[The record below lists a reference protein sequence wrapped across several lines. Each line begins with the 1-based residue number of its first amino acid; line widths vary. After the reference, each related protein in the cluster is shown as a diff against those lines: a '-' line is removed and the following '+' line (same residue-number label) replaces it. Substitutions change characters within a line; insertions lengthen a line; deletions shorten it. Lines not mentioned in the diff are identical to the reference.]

1 MKKSAAVAFI
11 FLVLSLLTSFR
22 ERSLTVY
29 QKNVVQYFREIAL
42 GFEYGTASPV
52 VRKWSS
58 PMRVYV
64 AGRSGHLNLAE
75 VDRVIT
81 ELNGL
86 FTDGFHVERITTNA
100 GANMVMF
107 FGSAEEFSNLHPAD
121 AALAN
126 ENSGLYRI
134 FWNSRNQITRGHIF
148 IKTIGTSSREQRS
161 VLREELTQAL
171 GLGKDSE
178 RYSESIFQS
187 AFTTPVEYAPIDR
200 ELVRILYHPRMTAG
214 LTAAQA
220 DDVAETIVLES
231 SILE

>member
-1 MKKSAAVAFI
+1 MKKSAAVTVTLI
-11 FLVLSLLTSFR
+11 VLFALLSFR

-58 PMRVYV
+58 PMRVFV
-64 AGRSGHLNLAE
+64 SGQCGQSNLAE
-75 VDRVIT
+75 VDRVIA
-81 ELNGL
+81 ELNAL
-86 FTDGFHVERITTNA
+86 FTDGFHVERTTTNA
-100 GANMVMF
+100 GANMIMF
-107 FGSAEEFSNLHPAD
+107 FGSAEEFARLHPAD
-121 AALAN
+121 ATLAN

-134 FWNSRNQITRGHIF
+134 FWNSRNAITKGHIF
-148 IKTIGTSSREQRS
+148 IKTTGTSLREQRS

-178 RYSESIFQS
+178 RYAESIFQS
-187 AFTTPVEYAPIDR
+187 AFTTPVQYAPIDR
-200 ELVRILYHPRMTAG
+200 ELVRILYHPRMLAG
-214 LTAAQA
+214 LTAEQA
-220 DDVAETIVLES
+220 DDVAETIVLEN